1 MFDETFKIK
10 LDNDNKH
17 IARLKKNIGFLEVG
31 YGRRTL
37 INSLIGFNNISEYAY
52 ELKKIIKISSMKERP
67 DIISDLSTK
76 KVKKSETLWYK
87 VIKETPFVSATLPI
101 YITQNNNGVVDE
113 HELLEII
120 VEQMEYGVGL
130 ITIHPTANKEIFEKT
145 KKRIVPIT
153 SRGGGIVV
161 KDLIAKEFKGEN
173 VYLKI
178 LPQIISYARKYKVVL
193 SIGTTFRSANIF
205 DSNDEAQRME
215 FETQISLAKL
225 ISQQDVGVIIES
237 PGHARP
243 RDIKKISSVLKSAGF
258 PIMPL
263 GPIPTDIAV
272 GMDHVSSAIG
282 AVIMGLEGC
291 ANILAAVTREEHTG
305 GRPTIESTIESI
317 KTAKIA
323 AHIIDIHNLDDTVK
337 DMVIVQS
344 RAKANT
350 CVLGKNTE
358 YCERC
363 KEMCPLSIK

>member
-1 MFDETFKIK
+1 MPDETPEIIIE
-10 LDNDNKH
+10 NNNKH
-17 IARLKKNIGFLEVG
+17 IAKLKKNGEFLEAG

-37 INSLIGFNNISEYAY
+37 INSLIGLNDTSEYEY
-52 ELKKIIKISSMKERP
+52 ELKKIIRISCMKEGP
-67 DIISDLSTK
+67 DLISDLSTK
-76 KVKKSETLWYK
+76 KIKRSEALWYK

-101 YITQNNNGVVDE
+101 YLAKNNNGIVDE
-113 HELLEII
+113 NELLEIV

-130 ITIHPTANKEIFEKT
+130 ITIHPTANKEIFEEA

-161 KDLIAKEFKGEN
+161 KDLIAGEFKEEN

-178 LPQIISYARKYKVVL
+178 LPQIISYARKFGVVL

-205 DSNDEAQRME
+205 DSNDKAQRME
-215 FETQISLAKL
+215 IEEQILIAEL
-225 ISQQDVGVIIES
+225 ISQNNVGVIVES

-243 RDIKKISSVLKSAGF
+243 KDIMKISAVLKSAGF
-258 PIMPL
+258 PVMPL
-263 GPIPTDIAV
+263 GPIPTEIAF

-291 ANILAAVTREEHTG
+291 ANILATVTREEHTG

-317 KTAKIA
+317 KAARIA
-323 AHIIDIHNLDDTVK
+323 AHIIDIHNLEDTEM
-337 DMVIVQS
+337 DMEIVQN

-350 CVLGKNTE
+350 CVFGKNTE
-358 YCERC
+358 HCERC
-363 KEMCPLSIK
+363 KGLCPLNIK